1 MFNLSLGELLLYL
14 LFGVIIC
21 GIFAAIVFFIAK
33 KDGAKLEDLLAGV
46 PEDKLELLK
55 AEEYQPM
62 DGNGIKCA
70 TRGLIA
76 AIDSDDK
83 KAKIHLLFFNSP
95 RQEFYDQTAKISAA
109 EAKGKGFKQFDM
121 VPCEMKYDKEMHIH
135 EFKKLM

>member
-1 MFNLSLGELLLYL
+1 MWNLSVGELLLYL
-14 LFGVIIC
+14 LIGVVIC
-21 GIFAAIVFFIAK
+21 LVFAAVVFFISK
-33 KDGAKLEDLLAGV
+33 KDGAKLEDLLSGI

-62 DGNGIKCA
+62 DSKGVKCA

-76 AIDSDDK
+76 AMESNDK
-83 KAKIHLLFFNSP
+83 KATIHLIFFNAP
-95 RQEFYDQTAKISAA
+95 RQEFYDQTAKIPAA

-135 EFKKLM
+135 EFKKIM